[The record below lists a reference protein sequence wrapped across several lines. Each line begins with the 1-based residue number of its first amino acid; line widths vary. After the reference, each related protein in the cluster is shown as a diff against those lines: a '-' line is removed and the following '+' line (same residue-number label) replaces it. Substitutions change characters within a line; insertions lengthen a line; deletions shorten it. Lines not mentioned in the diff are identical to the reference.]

1 MLNILTITLVT
12 ALLALVTTNP
22 GGEITAQILLS
33 MAGMLLA
40 QLAPFFD
47 MAFLVS
53 ALTQDARAAL
63 GISVLGVVL
72 AYGFAVT
79 VEYIGSIDILG
90 PISPFRYCARL
101 RCPRGTNRRDAG
113 HGRPHRRARHHPS
126 GIETMERAKPPPEEQ
141 PHHPSSTPR
150 RSHVGECQ
158 SVSWMRNCSTCRR
171 QAAGARLISGITILG
186 SPTRVSHDSYWPLVC
201 LRQIRKVAV
210 NAMPVAAKPS
220 VASNERPSTMD
231 STPRASAI
239 TPEMAETNALVLARP
254 VSFTLSSQV
263 AVSTAGSR
271 RNPIARRP
279 SRGWIWPE
287 VLARH
292 CCGTTLTKLTIPVK
306 MTW

>member
-12 ALLALVTTNP
+12 AVLALVTTNP

-40 QLAPFFD
+40 QLAFFD

-126 GIETMERAKPPPEEQ
+126 GIETMERARPPRPRNSRTIPHRRRDGRTWGVPERVLDAQ
-141 PHHPSSTPR
+141 LRHGH
-150 RSHVGECQ
+150 G
-158 SVSWMRNCSTCRR
+158 R
-171 QAAGARLISGITILG
+171 QAAGARRISGITILG

-201 LRQIRKVAV
+201 LRQVRKVAV